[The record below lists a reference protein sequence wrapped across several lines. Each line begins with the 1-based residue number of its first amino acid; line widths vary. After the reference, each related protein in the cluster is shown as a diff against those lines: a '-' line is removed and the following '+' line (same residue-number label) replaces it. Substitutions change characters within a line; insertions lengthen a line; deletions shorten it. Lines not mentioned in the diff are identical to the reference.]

1 MLEHETKN
9 NSINTGR
16 IDLYMVVF
24 NLKTKIPIF
33 YELKYFFTLVKTLIM
48 KKSHIWISIFV
59 LLWSLM
65 GVLAYLGQAYM
76 DDTMFAA
83 LPVDQQNYYEN
94 LPSWVTAAFAT
105 AVFSQLLASILL
117 LMKKALSFWFFII
130 AFVAVIFQLTY
141 NLFLQTDMSL
151 GGSDYIMPFLIIS
164 INVLFIYYSK
174 KNKEEGFLK

>member
-1 MLEHETKN
+1 
-9 NSINTGR
+9 
-16 IDLYMVVF
+16 
-24 NLKTKIPIF
+24 
-33 YELKYFFTLVKTLIM
+33 
-48 KKSHIWISIFV
+48 
-59 LLWSLM
+59 M

-130 AFVAVIFQLTY
+130 AFVAVLFQLTY
-141 NLFLQTDMSL
+141 NLFLQTDMNL